1 MGPGETL
8 AHNSLMALFSIR
20 LMMCAWLL
28 VFLLPVDK
36 VDALLTEAQARVST
50 LMSVWSRA
58 SQADFWWG
66 TG

>member
-1 MGPGETL
+1 
-8 AHNSLMALFSIR
+8 MALFSIR